1 MIGISSIFLHVLNIL
16 YLFISDASSDNNSS
30 DDNDEFFNNWNPMVT
45 DFLSQRN
52 VLDIDDEDV
61 GSALLGY
68 SKANI
73 NVGPTVI

>member
-1 MIGISSIFLHVLNIL
+1 
-16 YLFISDASSDNNSS
+16 
-30 DDNDEFFNNWNPMVT
+30 MVT

-68 SKANI
+68 SKTDTSTVVYCRAFPSF
-73 NVGPTVI
+73 NVTSRIIVFCYSN